1 MREMSISMVDSVQ
14 LMDTK
19 LLVAINSFFLSTEQK
34 SYFML
39 FMGNNPVPRG
49 FPIFL
54 SLVGLWFS
62 AECNKRR
69 SRMLIGLLATCF
81 ATVASVWLQ
90 RHFTPHIRPLL
101 DPTIP
106 LKVVG
111 VPTTGWD
118 RLGSF
123 PSDTATLF
131 FSLVAV
137 IVIENRL
144 LGLLC
149 FIWALM
155 TAGVA
160 RIALG
165 IHFPS
170 DILGALVLGP
180 VAVCLFN
187 SVPYFKTL
195 VERAL
200 NLFQDRM
207 YLVHSLLF
215 LFLAEAYDLFVGFQG
230 TLKYFRILSG

>member
-1 MREMSISMVDSVQ
+1 MVILSE
-14 LMDTK
+14 LDTK
-19 LLVAINSFFLSTEQK
+19 LLLAINSFFLSTNQK

-49 FPIFL
+49 FPIFFA
-54 SLVGLWFS
+54 LVGLWFS

-69 SRMLIGLLATCF
+69 GRMLIGLLATCF
-81 ATVASVWLQ
+81 ATVTSVWLQ
-90 RHFTPHIRPLL
+90 RHFTPHIRPFL
-101 DPTIP
+101 DPTLP
-106 LKVVG
+106 LKAADF
-111 VPTTGWD
+111 PTTGWD

-137 IVIENRL
+137 IFIESRL
-144 LGLLC
+144 VGLLC
-149 FIWALM
+149 FAWAFM
-155 TAGVA
+155 TAGIA

-180 VAVCLFN
+180 AAVCLFD
-187 SVPYFKTL
+187 SVPYLQTL
-195 VERAL
+195 VVRVL
-200 NLFQDRM
+200 NSFQDRM

-215 LFLAEAYDLFVGFQG
+215 LFLAEAYDLFAGFQG
-230 TLKYFRILSG
+230 VLKYFRIVGG

>member
-1 MREMSISMVDSVQ
+1 MQFFPQ

-19 LLVAINSFFLSTEQK
+19 LLLAMNSFFSSTEQK
-34 SYFML
+34 NYFML
-39 FMGNNPVPRG
+39 FMGDNPVPRG
-49 FPIFL
+49 FPIFV

-62 AECNKRR
+62 VECNKRR

-81 ATVASVWLQ
+81 ATLASVWLQ

-101 DPTIP
+101 DSTIP
-106 LKVVG
+106 LKVI
-111 VPTTGWD
+111 VPNTWD

-137 IVIENRL
+137 IFIENRL

-149 FIWALM
+149 FIWAFM

-160 RIALG
+160 RVALG
-165 IHFPS
+165 IHYPS

-187 SVPYFKTL
+187 SIPYLKTL

-200 NLFQDRM
+200 SLFQGRM

-215 LFLAEAYDLFVGFQG
+215 FFLAEAYGLFIGFQG
-230 TLKYFRILSG
+230 TLKYFRFFI